1 MPKIFSEKEHSG
13 TALEVVLL
21 PKNQLQVRLWR
32 ASYLTGA
39 RETSNQLCSMDMIMD
54 AKALSCDKYVKAG
67 RFAGRERENASCL
80 HKTWDKQRE
89 I

>member
-1 MPKIFSEKEHSG
+1 
-13 TALEVVLL
+13 
-21 PKNQLQVRLWR
+21 
-32 ASYLTGA
+32 
-39 RETSNQLCSMDMIMD
+39 MDMIMD